1 MSVLAAS
8 MAFVAP
14 LGAGGGGVSIEAVF
28 AGPGAGKQAVTFD
41 QRDVPA
47 GARVGVVERTGPDGT
62 TVELTVHGL
71 QAHRT
76 FGAHVHQKT
85 CGTVPEASGPHYQ
98 DVKDPRQPSTDP
110 AYANARNEV
119 WLDFTTDG
127 QGDGSSVA
135 HVAWRFRAGQA
146 MSVVVHAHGTAD
158 APGQAGT
165 AGPRLACVN
174 VPFE

>member
-1 MSVLAAS
+1 MALLAPFGADGRGASVE
-8 MAFVAP
+8 AF
-14 LGAGGGGVSIEAVF
+14 F
-28 AGPGAGKQAVTFD
+28 
-41 QRDVPA
+41 A
-47 GARVGVVERTGPDGT
+47 GARSGAQAVSFDQGAVPVGARIGVVERTGPDGT
-62 TVELTVHGL
+62 AVELTVHGL
-71 QAHRT
+71 QAHRM

-85 CGTVPEASGPHYQ
+85 CGTVPDASGPHYQ

-127 QGDGSSVA
+127 QGDGASVA
-135 HVAWRFRAGQA
+135 HVTWRFRAGQA
-146 MSVVVHAHGTAD
+146 MSVVVHAHGTAT

-165 AGPRLACVN
+165 AGARLACVN